1 LPVDRAGRRRSLS
14 ALHPAI
20 ADTASVHAMV
30 GLLRLLI
37 VAALLGLVAKLI
49 AKAKQSAEPTAPP
62 DWPTWSDRHGNSGS
76 TKAERS
82 QTEPVSTDGDTN
94 VEAQPPAET
103 AENAKTWL
111 EAIDGECPIGY
122 AVKVKESSGIY
133 HVAGMR
139 NYDRTQPDRCYP
151 TTEAA
156 EADGFRASKV

>member
-1 LPVDRAGRRRSLS
+1 
-14 ALHPAI
+14 
-20 ADTASVHAMV
+20 MV

-62 DWPTWSDRHGNSGS
+62 DWPTWSDRHGDSGS
-76 TKAERS
+76 AKAEGAK
-82 QTEPVSTDGDTN
+82 TEPVSADGETN
-94 VEAQPPAET
+94 VEAQPRTETAET
-103 AENAKTWL
+103 ATDALTWL
-111 EAIDGECPIGY
+111 EAIDGECPDGY
-122 AVKVKESSGIY
+122 EVKVKETSGIY

-151 TTEAA
+151 TAEAA